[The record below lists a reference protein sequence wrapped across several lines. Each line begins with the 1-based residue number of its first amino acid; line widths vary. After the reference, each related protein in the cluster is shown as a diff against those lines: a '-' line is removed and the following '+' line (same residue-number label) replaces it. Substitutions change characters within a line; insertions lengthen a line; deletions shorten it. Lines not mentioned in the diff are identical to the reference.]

1 MTVCYFVIVIGAF
14 FTGMNIGDT
23 LCTAATLLINM
34 SIFDV
39 VMLHPSMS
47 TPTTSAFY
55 YCCSDAYLPSLQFL
69 THNVLYEFCYL

>member
-14 FTGMNIGDT
+14 FTGVNIGNT
-23 LCTAATLLINM
+23 LSTAATL

-69 THNVLYEFCYL
+69 THNVLYEFFYL